1 MRKVSRRARWARAA
15 LLLLLA
21 VAPPFTAAAQDA
33 SSSAPAS
40 PAAPSAP
47 LGAPSAPPA
56 SPETTTVFVSRLKA
70 EPVDYQV
77 KLTWVDSPDLTGVCV
92 VYRSTSEITSQN
104 LAAATVVGTVPTGTG
119 SFIDSPPDR
128 RGWYYAVLIRDKAG
142 NLYSLVVPFRNKTSA
157 PVSPLTSA
165 PEEQLAAQVS
175 GIRAVPSANGDSI
188 EVSFTTTNRNRDLLL
203 FWGPRAFTKPED
215 LLSATKTTPLDPGTT
230 RYVLPVLPGIDYWF
244 AVLDAGL
251 FKLGQAPLARGAN
264 ATAYPVQLQV
274 TTSHGLPAPAS
285 PPRRGIPLPSLAI
298 IRGVQT
304 GEEIGGSDVAE
315 LPRPSPVSDD
325 TRAAIAALRKD
336 LPGAPTTGLK
346 PQVLAS
352 DATPTPGSELARLQD
367 IVLGPFQAADWPDAQ
382 SRLLDF
388 LSLPRK
394 QDVADRASFYLGQV
408 YFFQGRTRD
417 ALLEFLDSQDTLYQE
432 STPWIDACFQALE
445 KTDS

>member
-1 MRKVSRRARWARAA
+1 MRKVSRRALWAHAV
-15 LLLLLA
+15 LILLLA
-21 VAPPFTAAAQDA
+21 VAPAFAAAAQDA
-33 SSSAPAS
+33 SSSAQAS
-40 PAAPSAP
+40 PAAPA
-47 LGAPSAPPA
+47 GAPSAPPA

-92 VYRSTSEITSQN
+92 IYRSSSEITSQN
-104 LAAATVVGTVPTGTG
+104 LASATVVGMVPTGTG

-142 NLYSLVVPFRNKTSA
+142 NLYTLVVPFRNKTSA
-157 PVSPLTSA
+157 PVSPQTTA

-175 GIRAVPSANGDSI
+175 GIRAAPSAKGDSI
-188 EVSFTTTNRNRDLLL
+188 EVSFSTTSRNRDLLL
-203 FWGPRAFTKPED
+203 FWGPRPFGKPED

-251 FKLGQAPLARGAN
+251 FKLGQAPLARGVN

-274 TTSHGLPAPAS
+274 TTSHGLPAPTPS
-285 PPRRGIPLPSLAI
+285 PRRGIPLPSLAI
-298 IRGVQT
+298 IRGVQS
-304 GEEIGGSDVAE
+304 GQEIGGSDEAE
-315 LPRPSPVSDD
+315 LPRPMPVSDD

-336 LPGAPTTGLK
+336 LPGAPSPALK

-367 IVLGPFQAADWPDAQ
+367 IIQGPFQSADWPGAQ
-382 SRLLDF
+382 GRLLDF

-394 QDVADRASFYLGQV
+394 HDLADRASFYLGQA

-417 ALLEFLDSQDTLYQE
+417 ALMAFLDAQDTFYQE
-432 STPWIDACFQALE
+432 SAPWIDACFQALE
-445 KTDS
+445 KTGS